1 VKQLIFAL
9 SICLTFGVT
18 AAFAD
23 GGADLYAKRCS
34 KCHGADG
41 SKASGASGGTMLKGL
56 SVDAAKGKLMGY
68 RDGTYG
74 GAKKKIMMRLTSKF
88 SDQEIA
94 ELAEVIGGF

>member
-1 VKQLIFAL
+1 MKQLIFAL

-56 SVDAAKGKLMGY
+56 SVDAAKGKLG
-68 RDGTYG
+68 DAWSCGVLG
-74 GAKKKIMMRLTSKF
+74 SVGSSCSI
-88 SDQEIA
+88 
-94 ELAEVIGGF
+94 